1 MSNSDEVNGR
11 LQWLED
17 KIEELEKSL
26 SDKNRMI
33 NGLLN
38 DVYYLKDNVSTL
50 EYKVNDLE
58 RSK

>member
-1 MSNSDEVNGR
+1 
-11 LQWLED
+11 
-17 KIEELEKSL
+17 
-26 SDKNRMI
+26 MI